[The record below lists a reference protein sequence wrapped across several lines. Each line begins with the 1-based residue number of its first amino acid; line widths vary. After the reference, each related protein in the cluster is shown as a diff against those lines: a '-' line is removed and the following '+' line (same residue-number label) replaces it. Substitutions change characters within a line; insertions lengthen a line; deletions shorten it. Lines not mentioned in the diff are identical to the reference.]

1 MQIENLKNEL
11 SNVVSNTIGHVTTM
25 TCQKSKV
32 SKKVAASLGIDPE
45 SVMKQSE
52 IQVQFGS
59 DYSTRV
65 KNQLKRE
72 NKDNDF
78 QAKEAFYR
86 MVAGSLAVN
95 KKDESKYYAIATPMP
110 NSKGKTKWFINGKE
124 VAFATIEKIFNPS
137 ALKSYG
143 TRQGTDKEIKHLAIG
158 LNSITRIAL
167 NGKVIL

>member
-1 MQIENLKNEL
+1 MQIEKIKSEL

-32 SKKVAASLGIDPE
+32 SKKVAKELGIDPE

-59 DYSTRV
+59 NYSTRV
-65 KNQLKRE
+65 NNQLKRE
-72 NKDNDF
+72 NKENNF
-78 QAKEAFYR
+78 EAKEAFYK

-95 KKDESKYYAIATPMP
+95 RKDESKFYAIATPMP
-110 NSKGKTKWFINGKE
+110 NSKGTTKWFINGKE
-124 VAFATIEKIFNPS
+124 VDYSMIEKIFNPS

-143 TRQGTDKEIKHLAIG
+143 SRQGTDKEIKHLAIG

-167 NGKVIL
+167 NGKVVL